1 MAAEDNKAVMRQI
14 YEDVFNR
21 GNVDAADELLAPD
34 VVDHSFGSQGL
45 ESVKRFFTALLEAF
59 PDLYA
64 EVHEMIG
71 EGDLV
76 ATRLT
81 FTGTHHG
88 EFAGVPATG
97 RYVSVPGIDFVRF
110 AAGRGVE
117 HWGGPDLAKL
127 LQQAGVLPEQ
137 GVGTPSR

>member
-1 MAAEDNKAVMRQI
+1 MAADDNKAVLRRI

-21 GNVDAADELLAPD
+21 GDVGAADDLLAPD
-34 VVDHSFGSQGL
+34 VVDHTFGSQGL
-45 ESVKRFFTALLEAF
+45 ESTKRFFTDLLEAF
-59 PDLYA
+59 PDFHA
-64 EVHEMIG
+64 EVHDVIG

-76 ATRLT
+76 ASRIT

-97 RYVSVPGIDFVRF
+97 RYVSVPGVDFVRF
-110 AAGRGVE
+110 AAGKVVE

-127 LQQAGVLPEQ
+127 LQQVGVLPEP
-137 GVGTPSR
+137 GRVASSR